1 MFYIPVLSLAN
12 TETVVMRPN
21 SCIIREGYMKGFFQ
35 MKFNEQINYYIETF
49 DCTAKEL
56 CDSSGFSPA
65 TLSRYRS
72 GERTPDVSSAAFR
85 DLCSA
90 IAEIAASRGYDDM
103 SPDTIYDSFCK
114 CDDICVIDKDAL
126 CANFDML
133 ISILNINVSRLCYH
147 TNYDSSTI
155 FRIRNGKRQPSDPV
169 NFASDVAG
177 YVAKELA
184 DASTLPIISELT
196 GCTHD
201 ELNTTHE
208 IGNVVKKW
216 LLAKHNNNSKSIKDF
231 LTKLNDFDLNE
242 YINTIH
248 FNDLK
253 VPTVPFQ
260 LPGSR
265 FCTGLN
271 DMMNVEL
278 DFLKATV
285 LSKSTEP
292 VYMYSDMPME
302 EMAKDPEF
310 PKKWMFGMCMMLKK
324 GLHLNMI
331 HNIDRSFN
339 EMMLGLESYIPMY
352 MTGQISPYYLK
363 GTHNS
368 VFMHF
373 LRVSGQAA
381 VSGEAI
387 KGHQSDGRYY
397 FTKNKEEVA
406 CYRKRAEQLLALANP
421 LMEIY
426 RSEQNN
432 AFRAFMRSDSL
443 TDGKRRCILSA
454 PPVYTFTE
462 DKLRKMLIAHNVPD
476 NDADRIITHLAF
488 EKDIISNI
496 LKHAQVE
503 IDIPLLTRE
512 DFDKQPVFMPLSD
525 MFYEN
530 DIPYTYEEYEEHI
543 ELTGQFARENKN
555 FTYIQN
561 ASHTFSNLQISIHE
575 GRWAMVSKGRSPA
588 IHFVIRHPKMREA
601 IENFVPVYVE

>member
-1 MFYIPVLSLAN
+1 
-12 TETVVMRPN
+12 
-21 SCIIREGYMKGFFQ
+21 
-35 MKFNEQINYYIETF
+35 MKFNEQLNYYIENF

-56 CDSSGFSPA
+56 CDASGFSPA

-72 GERTPDVSSAAFR
+72 GERTPDVSSEVFK

-90 IAEIAASRGYDDM
+90 IAKIAESGGHGSMSADM
-103 SPDTIYDSFCK
+103 IYDVFCK
-114 CDDICVIDKDAL
+114 CDDICVIDKEAL
-126 CANFDML
+126 RANFNTL
-133 ISILNINVSRLCYH
+133 ISVLNINVSKLCRH

-155 FRIRNGKRQPSDPV
+155 FRIRSGKRQPSDPV
-169 NFASDVAG
+169 SFASDVAR
-177 YVAKELA
+177 YVAEEQT
-184 DASTLPIISELT
+184 DDSTLYVITELT
-196 GCTHD
+196 GCAPD
-201 ELNTTHE
+201 ALNTSRKLCST
-208 IGNVVKKW
+208 VKNW
-216 LLAKHNNNSKSIKDF
+216 LLTDHNNGSQSIGDF
-231 LTKLNDFDLNE
+231 LSKLNDFDLNE

-248 FNDLK
+248 FNELK

-260 LPGSR
+260 LPGSK

-302 EMAKDPEF
+302 DMAKDPEF

-331 HNIDRSFN
+331 HNIDRPFN

-381 VSGEAI
+381 ISGEAI
-387 KGHQSDGRYY
+387 KGHQPDGRYY
-397 FTKNKEEVA
+397 FTKNKDEVA
-406 CYRKRAEQLLALANP
+406 GYRKRAEQLLALASP

-432 AFRAFMRSDSL
+432 SFRAFMRSDSV

-454 PPVYTFTE
+454 PPIYTFTE
-462 DKLRKMLIAHNVPD
+462 GALRKMLIAHNVPGT
-476 NDADRIITHLAF
+476 DADRIITHLAF

-496 LKHAQVE
+496 LEHAAVE
-503 IDIPLLTRE
+503 IDIPRLTKE
-512 DFDKQPVFMPLSD
+512 EFDSQPVFMSLSD

-555 FTYIQN
+555 FTYTQN

-601 IENFVPVYVE
+601 IENFVPVYIE

>member
-1 MFYIPVLSLAN
+1 
-12 TETVVMRPN
+12 
-21 SCIIREGYMKGFFQ
+21 
-35 MKFNEQINYYIETF
+35 MKFNEQLNYYIELF

-56 CDSSGFSPA
+56 CDASGLSPA

-72 GERTPDVSSAAFR
+72 GERTPDVNSNGFKN
-85 DLCSA
+85 LCYA
-90 IAEIAASRGYDDM
+90 IAKIAVSGGHKNMNDDI
-103 SPDTIYDSFCK
+103 IYNTFCK
-114 CDDICVIDKDAL
+114 CDDICIIGKDAL
-126 CANFDML
+126 CANFNTL
-133 ISILNINVSRLCYH
+133 ISVLNINISKLCRH

-155 FRIRNGKRQPSDPV
+155 FRIRGGKRQPSDPV
-169 NFASDVAG
+169 SFASDVAR
-177 YVAKELA
+177 YVAEEQS
-184 DASTLPIISELT
+184 DGSTLSVITELT
-196 GCTHD
+196 GCAPD
-201 ELNTTHE
+201 ALNTSRKLCTA
-208 IGNVVKKW
+208 VKNW
-216 LLAKHNNNSKSIKDF
+216 LLTDHNNGSQSIGDF
-231 LTKLNDFDLNE
+231 LSKLNDFDLNE

-248 FNDLK
+248 FNELK

-260 LPGSR
+260 LPGSK

-302 EMAKDPEF
+302 DMAKDHEF

-331 HNIDRSFN
+331 HNIDRPFN

-363 GTHNS
+363 GTHNN

-381 VSGEAI
+381 ISGEAI

-397 FTKNKEEVA
+397 FTKNKDEVA
-406 CYRKRAEQLLALANP
+406 FYRKRAEQLLSLASP

-426 RSEQNN
+426 RSEQANS
-432 AFRAFMRSDSL
+432 FRAFLRSDSVI
-443 TDGKRRCILSA
+443 DGKRRCILSA

-462 DKLRKMLIAHNVPD
+462 YKLRNMLIAHNVPD
-476 NDADRIITHLAF
+476 TDAGRIITHLAF

-496 LKHAQVE
+496 LEHAAVE

-512 DFDKQPVFMPLSD
+512 EFDRQPVFMSLPD

-530 DIPYTYEEYEEHI
+530 DIRYTYEEYLEHI
-543 ELTGQFARENKN
+543 ELTKQFAGQNRN
-555 FTYIQN
+555 FTYTQN
-561 ASHTFSNLQISIHE
+561 ASHTFSNLRITIHE

-601 IENFVPVYVE
+601 IENFVPLYVE